1 MGRVLREGEW
11 EFGPGPSTFA
21 MRLELTRRMPPI
33 DHISTAHCLAFD
45 GDRIV
50 LARHVEREWTIPGG
64 HLEPGEPVEDAM
76 RREAREEAGAVVG
89 VPSLFAVERIE
100 RIAGPPIS
108 ERYANPSYQVFF
120 VARLVSLTAPT
131 ALEEC
136 TESRRFTPDEARAA
150 PGWVQEH
157 REFYEAALAW
167 AKGPDFAQDCD
178 ECGFVYDEGD
188 APGAADAIRAGVGE
202 LADLLRSTPAMES
215 HRRPAPDVWS
225 MIEYGCHVRDVLLV
239 QRERVLLARHA
250 TDGPPELAAMLRD
263 ERVESEGY
271 NDLAAEDVAR
281 QLTDAAALFANV
293 LDRLDD
299 DAWGRTLIYRFP
311 VVWERTLRWVAVHT
325 VHEVRHHLH
334 DVTRPR

>member
-11 EFGPGPSTFA
+11 QYGDATTTFHV
-21 MRLELTRRMPPI
+21 RLELTRRMPPP

-50 LARHVEREWTIPGG
+50 LARHVDRQWTIPGG
-64 HLEPGEPVEDAM
+64 HLEPGEAAEDAM
-76 RREAREEAGAVVG
+76 RREALEEAGAVVG
-89 VPSLFAVERIE
+89 VPALFAVERIE
-100 RIAGPPIS
+100 RIAGPAIS
-108 ERYANPSYQVFF
+108 DRYANPSFQVFF
-120 VARLVSLTAPT
+120 VARLVSLDEPT

-136 TESRRFTPDEARAA
+136 TESRRFAPDEARAA

-178 ECGFVYDEGD
+178 ECGFRYDEDD
-188 APGAADAIRAGVGE
+188 APGAADAIRSGAAA
-202 LADLLRSTPAMES
+202 LADQLRTTPAGEA

-225 MIEYGCHVRDVLLV
+225 LVEYGCHVRDVLLV

-271 NDLAAEDVAR
+271 NDLGADDVAR
-281 QLTDAAALFANV
+281 QVTDAAALFANV

-299 DAWGRTLIYRFP
+299 EAWSRTLIYRFP
-311 VVWERTLRWVAVHT
+311 VVWERTLRWVAVQT

-334 DVTRPR
+334 DVSR